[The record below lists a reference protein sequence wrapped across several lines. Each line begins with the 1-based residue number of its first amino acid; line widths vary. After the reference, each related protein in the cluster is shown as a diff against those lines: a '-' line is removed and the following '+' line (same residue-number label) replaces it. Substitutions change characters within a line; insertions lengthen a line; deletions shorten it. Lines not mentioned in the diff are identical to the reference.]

1 MERRRV
7 FNESGGREGGG
18 HGGDAE
24 GEEEERGEDEEDVE
38 VDAAQPQ
45 RERHR
50 RAGQRVVRAAEHRRP
65 ALRDDPRGPHRALPR
80 RRRRHHVVA
89 VRAHAA
95 GTDEQSA
102 AGRGAGL
109 PPLPLSPFPS
119 RGGRRRGWIRRWA
132 VASSL
137 MAFGFGGG
145 GVRSDAVRWRRD
157 TRARHGAA
165 WMARR
170 GEARRRGASKSYGRS
185 DPCRGEARG
194 CAWPRRGCPRTA
206 ARRRLSSAAV

>member
-1 MERRRV
+1 M
-7 FNESGGREGGG
+7 
-18 HGGDAE
+18 
-24 GEEEERGEDEEDVE
+24 
-38 VDAAQPQ
+38 DAAQPQ

-170 GEARRRGASKSYGRS
+170 GGGGARQSLMGEAIRVVARRGA
-185 DPCRGEARG
+185 ARG
-194 CAWPRRGCPRTA
+194 LDVAVRGLPRGGGC
-206 ARRRLSSAAV
+206 RLQLCDEDGSPGLGIAVKRLL